1 MNQPFTGER
10 FWSEGRGAR
19 RRDPDGTVHRIK
31 TRPCA
36 SLAQAVLTTT
46 APDMFAAPAE
56 AARFDALKS
65 RARMTRYG
73 GDCYGYCLLAAG
85 FVDLIVE
92 SGLKSYDI
100 APLIPIIEG
109 AGGVVTTWEGGPAA
123 EGRPHRRRRRRPCAC
138 CGAGD
143 PARRRLTGVTR
154 PRPSLTLP
162 PTGPRAAPPGTA
174 STGP

>member
-1 MNQPFTGER
+1 
-10 FWSEGRGAR
+10 
-19 RRDPDGTVHRIK
+19 
-31 TRPCA
+31 
-36 SLAQAVLTTT
+36 
-46 APDMFAAPAE
+46 MFAAPAE

-123 EGRPHRRRRRRPCAC
+123 EGGRIIAAGDDRAHAAALAILR
-138 CGAGD
+138 GAG
-143 PARRRLTGVTR
+143 
-154 PRPSLTLP
+154 
-162 PTGPRAAPPGTA
+162 
-174 STGP
+174 